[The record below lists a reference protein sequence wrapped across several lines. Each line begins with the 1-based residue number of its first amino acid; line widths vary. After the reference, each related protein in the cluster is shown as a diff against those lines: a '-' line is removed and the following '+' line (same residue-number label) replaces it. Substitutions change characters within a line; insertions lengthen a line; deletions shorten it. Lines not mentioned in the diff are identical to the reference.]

1 LILIANGILMT
12 YRHFDDLHGLEILIR
27 VRRDKA
33 DQEPEEK
40 VTMEKASA

>member
-1 LILIANGILMT
+1 VWA
-12 YRHFDDLHGLEILIR
+12 GLGILIR